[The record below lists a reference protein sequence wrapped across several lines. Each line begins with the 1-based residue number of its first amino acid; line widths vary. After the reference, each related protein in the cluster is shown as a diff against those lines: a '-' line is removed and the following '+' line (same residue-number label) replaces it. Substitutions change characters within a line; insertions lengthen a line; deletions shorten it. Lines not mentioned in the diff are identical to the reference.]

1 MSFDSLAVQSLS
13 AFFITLLVIIS
24 LAPVARNLG
33 LVDAPTSRKR
43 HEGDVPL
50 IGGIAI
56 FLALALV
63 ATFWGDS
70 NKTLITVNG
79 NDALWVFMGCGA
91 FLVLTGSLDDRF
103 KLGIFVRV
111 LSEVLVAI
119 AVIELLDLQVAYL
132 GDLVGSGLLRMDPTL
147 AYPFTVIS
155 IFGVINAFN
164 MLDGMD
170 GLLAALV
177 ILTLSLFHLFTA
189 TQPGFVSLAIAASL
203 CAFLVSN
210 LNLSRTENLS
220 ERCRE

>member
-33 LVDAPTSRKR
+33 LVDAHCRKR
-43 HEGDVPL
+43 HEGDIPL

-111 LSEVLVAI
+111 LWK
-119 AVIELLDLQVAYL
+119 Y
-132 GDLVGSGLLRMDPTL
+132 
-147 AYPFTVIS
+147 
-155 IFGVINAFN
+155 
-164 MLDGMD
+164 
-170 GLLAALV
+170 
-177 ILTLSLFHLFTA
+177 
-189 TQPGFVSLAIAASL
+189 
-203 CAFLVSN
+203 
-210 LNLSRTENLS
+210 SRNCGNRTP
-220 ERCRE
+220 

>member
-1 MSFDSLAVQSLS
+1 M
-13 AFFITLLVIIS
+13 IIS

-147 AYPFTVIS
+147 AYPHGHLYFRSDKCFQYARWNGRSACGACDTHIVAIS
-155 IFGVINAFN
+155 SVYCHPTR
-164 MLDGMD
+164 
-170 GLLAALV
+170 V
-177 ILTLSLFHLFTA
+177 
-189 TQPGFVSLAIAASL
+189 
-203 CAFLVSN
+203 
-210 LNLSRTENLS
+210 R
-220 ERCRE
+220 